1 MKSHLGIAIL
11 LSSALPLAAQIAIPP
26 QNATPFRDTSMLKPP
41 TGIKVAIV
49 EFEDLQCPYCAY
61 AAPIVRSA
69 IKQYKI
75 PMVHYDSLIPGH
87 NWSRAAAINARYLE
101 DKVSPK
107 LAEDFRR
114 DVFANQT
121 MISNQDDLQNF
132 TRKWFQSHNLQM
144 PFLIDPSGRCA
155 AEVQV
160 DCDVALRL
168 GIRHTPTI
176 LVVTNKEWIEVTSP
190 TNLYAAIDRAESD
203 IKRSPQPQH

>member
-1 MKSHLGIAIL
+1 MKNHLGIAIL
-11 LSSALPLAAQIAIPP
+11 LSAALPLAAQIAIPP
-26 QNATPFRDTSMLKPP
+26 ENATPFSDTSMLKPP
-41 TGIKVAIV
+41 AGIKVAIV

-69 IKQYKI
+69 LKQYKI
-75 PMVHYDSLIPGH
+75 PLVHYDSLIPGH

-101 DKVSPK
+101 DKASPK

-114 DVFANQT
+114 DVFANQA

-155 AEVQV
+155 AEVKA
-160 DCDVALRL
+160 DCDVAIRL
-168 GIRHTPTI
+168 GIHHTPTI
-176 LVVTNKEWIEVTSP
+176 VVVTNKEWIEVTKP
-190 TNLYAAIDRAESD
+190 TELYAAIDRAESD
-203 IKRSPQPQH
+203 SKRSPPQH

>member
-1 MKSHLGIAIL
+1 MKTYVALAVL

-26 QNATPFRDTSMLKPP
+26 ENATPFRDTSMLKPP
-41 TGIKVAIV
+41 AGVKVAIV
-49 EFEDLQCPYCAY
+49 EFEDLECPYCAY

-69 IKQYKI
+69 MAQYKI
-75 PMVHYDSLIPGH
+75 PLVHYDSLIQGH

-114 DVFANQT
+114 DVFASQT
-121 MISNQDDLQNF
+121 LISNQDDLQSF
-132 TRKWFQSHNLQM
+132 TRKWFHSHNLPM
-144 PFLIDPSGRCA
+144 PFVIDPAGRCA
-155 AEVQV
+155 AEVQA
-160 DCDVALRL
+160 DCDVAIRL

-176 LVVTNKEWIEVTSP
+176 VVVTNKEWIEVTSP

-203 IKRSPQPQH
+203 AKGPKPLQR